1 MRCCRLAPLSVTECV
16 ILLSSFPQFAHSGAM
31 LAFLRDNLRWISG
44 GFLLTV
50 FSSFGQTFFIGLS
63 GEELRAK
70 FDLTDGEFGGIY
82 MIATIGSALTL
93 PFLGRVLD
101 HMPGWKVA
109 RFVIP
114 ALAAACVLLAFAPSL
129 IFLIVALYA
138 LRLFGQGMMTH
149 IAYTEIGRCY
159 VANRGRA
166 TSLIV
171 PGHQTGEAILPV
183 SFAVIAVAL
192 GWQAGWLIAAG
203 LLIGFALPMIL
214 YLWRIERAPRLNDP
228 ELSSARTG
236 PDKTVAQVAADPI
249 FYALLVGVLAPP
261 FIGTTIFFH
270 QDYLVELRGYN
281 ELAFAAAFPIMA
293 ITTVVFSLISGQ
305 LIDRHG
311 AIRLLPFYLIPL
323 CCACLAVGLLT
334 PLWGIYAFMFLV
346 GVSYGFT
353 APLIG
358 ALWPEVYGVQNL
370 GSVRAIAVAAGV
382 AATAI
387 GPGLTGYLIDRGTS
401 LPTQMLFMSG
411 WCVLASLVLM
421 GVAPVI
427 LRRNKDSRKH

>member
-1 MRCCRLAPLSVTECV
+1 
-16 ILLSSFPQFAHSGAM
+16 M
-31 LAFLRDNLRWISG
+31 LIFLRDNLRWISG
-44 GFLLTV
+44 GFLLTF

-70 FDLTDGEFGGIY
+70 FDLTDGEFGGLY

-114 ALAAACVLLAFAPSL
+114 SLAAACILLAVSPSL
-129 IFLIVALYA
+129 ILLVVALYA
-138 LRLFGQGMMTH
+138 VRLFGQGMMTH
-149 IAYTEIGRCY
+149 TAYTEIGRWY

-171 PGHQTGEAILPV
+171 PGHQTGEALLPIA
-183 SFAVIAVAL
+183 FTAVAVVL
-192 GWQAGWLIAAG
+192 GWQAGWLIAAA
-203 LLIGFALPMIL
+203 LLMLFALPMIVL
-214 YLWRIERAPRLNDP
+214 LWHVERTPRSTDP
-228 ELSSARTG
+228 DVNSARLG
-236 PDKTVAQVAADPI
+236 PDKTVAEVAADPI

-270 QDYLVELRGYN
+270 QDYLIELRGYT
-281 ELAFAAAFPIMA
+281 ELAFAAAFPVMA
-293 ITTVVFSLISGQ
+293 ITTVSFSLISGQ
-305 LIDRHG
+305 LIDRYG
-311 AIRLLPFYLIPL
+311 AIRLLPFYLLPL
-323 CCACLAVGLLT
+323 SLACLAVGLLT

-358 ALWPEVYGVQNL
+358 ALWPEVYGIQNL
-370 GSVRAIAVAAGV
+370 GSVRAIAVAAIV

-401 LPTQMLFMSG
+401 LPTQMLYMSG
-411 WCVLASLVLM
+411 WCIAASCVLAFT
-421 GVAPVI
+421 APII
-427 LRRNKDSRKH
+427 LRRNAAIQTGA

>member
-1 MRCCRLAPLSVTECV
+1 MIS
-16 ILLSSFPQFAHSGAM
+16 
-31 LAFLRDNLRWISG
+31 FLRDNARWITG
-44 GFLLTV
+44 GFLLTF

-63 GEELRAK
+63 GEELRDK
-70 FDLTDGEFGGIY
+70 FNLTDGEFGGIY

-114 ALAAACVLLAFAPSL
+114 SLALACLAIAFAPNL
-129 IFLIVALYA
+129 ILLVASIFA

-149 IAYTEIGRCY
+149 TAYTEIGRWY

-171 PGHQTGEAILPV
+171 PGHQAGEALLPI
-183 SFAVIAVAL
+183 SFTIVAVTL
-192 GWQAGWLIAAG
+192 GWQAGWMIGAG
-203 LLIGFALPMIL
+203 LLIFFALPL
-214 YLWRIERAPRLNDP
+214 VLHLWREERAPQSSDP
-228 ELSSARTG
+228 DLASARLG
-236 PDKTVAQVAADPI
+236 PDMTVAQVASDPI
-249 FYALLVGVLAPP
+249 FYALLTGVLAPP

-270 QDYLVELRGYN
+270 QDYLIELRGYN
-281 ELAFAAAFPIMA
+281 PLAFAAAFPIMA
-293 ITTVVFSLISGQ
+293 ITTVTFSLVSGA
-305 LIDRHG
+305 LIDRFG
-311 AIRLLPFYLIPL
+311 AIRLLPFFLIPL
-323 CCACLAVGLLT
+323 CLASLAVGLLT

-346 GVSYGFT
+346 GLSYGFT
-353 APLIG
+353 ATLLG

-370 GSVRAIAVAAGV
+370 GSVRSIAVAASV

-401 LPTQMLFMSG
+401 LPTQMIYLSA
-411 WCVLASLVLM
+411 WCAGACVVLALT
-421 GVAPVI
+421 APLI
-427 LRRNKDSRKH
+427 LKRNAAQ

>member
-1 MRCCRLAPLSVTECV
+1 M
-16 ILLSSFPQFAHSGAM
+16 
-31 LAFLRDNLRWISG
+31 RWISG

-70 FDLTDGEFGGIY
+70 FGLTDGEFGGIY

-93 PFLGRVLD
+93 PFLGRTLD

-114 ALAAACVLLAFAPSL
+114 SLAAACVLLAFAPSL
-129 IFLIVALYA
+129 IWLVVALYG

-149 IAYTEIGRCY
+149 TAYTEIGRWY

-171 PGHQTGEAILPV
+171 PGHQTGEALLPV
-183 SFAVIAVAL
+183 SFAAIAMAI
-192 GWQAGWLIAAG
+192 GWQAGWLIAAA
-203 LLIGFALPMIL
+203 LLLLFALPMIL
-214 YLWRIERAPRLNDP
+214 SLWRVERSPQSTDP
-228 ELSSARTG
+228 DLASARLG

-270 QDYLVELRGYN
+270 QDYLIELRGYN

-293 ITTVVFSLISGQ
+293 ITTVTFSLLSGQ
-305 LIDRHG
+305 LIDRYG

-334 PLWGIYAFMFLV
+334 PLWGIYVCMLLV

-358 ALWPEVYGVQNL
+358 ALWPEVYGVRNL

-387 GPGLTGYLIDRGTS
+387 GPGLTGYLIDGGVS
-401 LPTQMLFMSG
+401 LPTQMLYMSG
-411 WCVLASLVLM
+411 WCVLATVVLLF
-421 GVAPVI
+421 VAPMI
-427 LRRNKDSRKH
+427 SRRNAAA

>member
-1 MRCCRLAPLSVTECV
+1 M
-16 ILLSSFPQFAHSGAM
+16 I
-31 LAFLRDNLRWISG
+31 AFFRSNARWITG
-44 GFLLTV
+44 GFLLTF

-63 GEELRAK
+63 GEELRDK
-70 FDLTDGEFGGIY
+70 FDLTDGEFGAIY

-114 ALAAACVLLAFAPSL
+114 ALACACLLMAFAPTLAIL
-129 IFLIVALYA
+129 ILTLYA

-149 IAYTEIGRCY
+149 TAFTEIGRWF
-159 VANRGRA
+159 VATRGRA

-171 PGHQTGEAILPV
+171 PGHQAGEALLPIG
-183 SFAVIAVAL
+183 FAVIAVSL
-192 GWQAGWLIAAG
+192 GWQAGWIIAAI
-203 LLIGFALPMIL
+203 LLIVFALPLIL
-214 YLWRIERAPRLNDP
+214 QLWRIERTPQSTDP
-228 ELSSARTG
+228 ALTSARLG
-236 PDKTVAQVAADPI
+236 PDMTVAQVAADPI
-249 FYALLVGVLAPP
+249 FYALLIGVLAPP

-270 QDYLVELRGYN
+270 QDYLVELRGYSP
-281 ELAFAAAFPIMA
+281 LAFAAAFPVMA
-293 ITTVVFSLISGQ
+293 ITTVCFSLLSGQ

-323 CCACLAVGLLT
+323 CLAALTMGLLT

-358 ALWPEVYGVQNL
+358 ALWPEVYGIRNL
-370 GSVRAIAVAAGV
+370 GSVRAIAVAASV

-387 GPGLTGYLIDRGTS
+387 GPGLTGYLIDQGVS
-401 LPTQMLFMSG
+401 LPTQMLYMSA
-411 WCVLASLVLM
+411 WCVAASLTLALTV
-421 GVAPVI
+421 PFI
-427 LRRNKDSRKH
+427 LKRNAARETG

>member
-1 MRCCRLAPLSVTECV
+1 MIS
-16 ILLSSFPQFAHSGAM
+16 
-31 LAFLRDNLRWISG
+31 FLRDNARWISG
-44 GFLLTV
+44 GFLLTF

-70 FDLTDGEFGGIY
+70 FDLSDGEFGGIY

-114 ALAAACVLLAFAPSL
+114 SLALACLLIAFAPNL
-129 IFLIVALYA
+129 ITLVAAIFA

-149 IAYTEIGRCY
+149 TAYTEIGRWY

-171 PGHQTGEAILPV
+171 PGHQAGEALLPI
-183 SFAVIAVAL
+183 SFALIAVTF
-192 GWQAGWLIAAG
+192 GWQAGWVIAAA
-203 LLIGFALPMIL
+203 LLIVFALPMIVR
-214 YLWRIERAPRLNDP
+214 LWRVERTAQSTDP
-228 ELSSARTG
+228 DLASARLG
-236 PDKTVAQVAADPI
+236 PDKTVAQVAADPV
-249 FYALLVGVLAPP
+249 FYALLTGTLAPP

-270 QDYLVELRGYN
+270 QDYLIELRGYN
-281 ELAFAAAFPIMA
+281 ELAFAAAFPVMA
-293 ITTVVFSLISGQ
+293 LTTVAFSLVSGH
-305 LIDRHG
+305 LIDRFG
-311 AIRLLPFYLIPL
+311 AVRLLPFFLIPL
-323 CCACLAVGLLT
+323 CLASLTVGLLT

-346 GVSYGFT
+346 GLSYGFT
-353 APLIG
+353 ATLIG
-358 ALWPEVYGVQNL
+358 ALWPEVYGVRNL
-370 GSVRAIAVAAGV
+370 GSVRAIAVAASV

-401 LPTQMLFMSG
+401 LPTQMIYLSA
-411 WCVLASLVLM
+411 WCAAASVVLALT
-421 GVAPVI
+421 GPYI
-427 LRRNKDSRKH
+427 LRRNAKGY

>member
-1 MRCCRLAPLSVTECV
+1 M
-16 ILLSSFPQFAHSGAM
+16 IG
-31 LAFLRDNLRWISG
+31 FLRNNVRWISG
-44 GFLLTV
+44 GFLLTF

-70 FDLTDGEFGGIY
+70 FDLSDGEFGGLY

-114 ALAAACVLLAFAPSL
+114 ALAGACILLAFSPSL
-129 IFLIVALYA
+129 LVLVFALYA
-138 LRLFGQGMMTH
+138 VRLFGQGMMTH
-149 IAYTEIGRCY
+149 TAYTEIGRWY

-171 PGHQTGEAILPV
+171 PGHQTGEALLPIA
-183 SFAVIAVAL
+183 FTAIAVAI
-192 GWQAGWLIAAG
+192 GWQAGWVIAAA
-203 LLIGFALPMIL
+203 LLLLFALPMIL
-214 YLWRIERAPRLNDP
+214 TLWREERLPQTTDP
-228 ELSSARTG
+228 DLASARLG

-270 QDYLVELRGYN
+270 QDYLIELRGYDA
-281 ELAFAAAFPIMA
+281 LAFAAAFPVMA
-293 ITTVVFSLISGQ
+293 VTTVTFSLLSGQ
-305 LIDRHG
+305 LIDRYG
-311 AIRLLPFYLIPL
+311 AIRLLPFYLVPL

-353 APLIG
+353 APLVG
-358 ALWPEVYGVQNL
+358 ALWPEVYGIQNL
-370 GSVRAIAVAAGV
+370 GSVRAIAVAASV

-401 LPTQMLFMSG
+401 LPTQMLYLSA
-411 WCVLASLVLM
+411 WCIVASLVLAL
-421 GVAPVI
+421 VAPII
-427 LRRNKDSRKH
+427 LRRNASV

>member
-1 MRCCRLAPLSVTECV
+1 MIR
-16 ILLSSFPQFAHSGAM
+16 
-31 LAFLRDNLRWISG
+31 FLRDNARWISG
-44 GFLLTV
+44 GFLLTF

-114 ALAAACVLLAFAPSL
+114 ALAAACVLMAFSPSL
-129 IFLIVALYA
+129 VLLVVALYA

-149 IAYTEIGRCY
+149 TAYTEIGRWF

-171 PGHQTGEAILPV
+171 PGHQTGEALLPIA
-183 SFAVIAVAL
+183 FTAVAVTL
-192 GWQAGWLIAAG
+192 GWQAGWLIGAG
-203 LLIGFALPMIL
+203 LLLLFALPMIL
-214 YLWRIERAPRLNDP
+214 SLWRVERAPQSTDP
-228 ELSSARTG
+228 DLASARLG
-236 PDKTVAQVAADPI
+236 PDKTVAQVAADPM
-249 FYALLVGVLAPP
+249 FYALLTGVLAPP

-270 QDYLVELRGYN
+270 QDYLIELRGYN
-281 ELAFAAAFPIMA
+281 ELAFAAAFPVMA
-293 ITTVVFSLISGQ
+293 VTTVSCSLISGQ
-305 LIDRHG
+305 LIDRFG
-311 AIRLLPFYLIPL
+311 AIRLLPFFLVPL
-323 CCACLAVGLLT
+323 CLACLAVGWLT

-353 APLIG
+353 APMVG
-358 ALWPEVYGVQNL
+358 ALWPEVYGVRNL
-370 GSVRAIAVAAGV
+370 GSVRAIAVAASV

-387 GPGLTGYLIDRGTS
+387 GPGLTGYLIDQGVT
-401 LPTQMLFMSG
+401 LPTQMLALSL
-411 WCVLASLVLM
+411 WCVAASIVLAGIS
-421 GVAPVI
+421 PII
-427 LRRNKDSRKH
+427 LRRNAAASAS

>member
-1 MRCCRLAPLSVTECV
+1 MLS
-16 ILLSSFPQFAHSGAM
+16 
-31 LAFLRDNLRWISG
+31 FLRDNLRWISG
-44 GFLLTV
+44 GFLLTF

-70 FDLTDGEFGGIY
+70 FDLTDGEFGGLY

-114 ALAAACVLLAFAPSL
+114 CLAAACLFIAYAPSL
-129 IFLIVALYA
+129 IAVVAALYL

-149 IAYTEIGRCY
+149 TAYTEIGRWY

-171 PGHQTGEAILPV
+171 PGHQTGEALLPIA
-183 SFAVIAVAL
+183 FTVIAVSL
-192 GWQAGWLIAAG
+192 GWQAGWMIAAA
-203 LLIGFALPMIL
+203 LLLVFALPMIL
-214 YLWRIERAPRLNDP
+214 RLWRVERTPRASDP
-228 ELSSARTG
+228 DLASARTG
-236 PDKTVAQVAADPI
+236 ADKTVAQVAADPI

-281 ELAFAAAFPIMA
+281 ELAFAAAFPVMA
-293 ITTVVFSLISGQ
+293 ITTVTFSLISGQ
-305 LIDRHG
+305 LIDRFG
-311 AIRLLPFYLIPL
+311 AVRLLPVYLMPL
-323 CCACLAVGLLT
+323 CAACLAVGLLT

-353 APLIG
+353 APLVG

-370 GSVRAIAVAAGV
+370 GSVRAIAVAASV

-401 LPTQMLFMSG
+401 LPTQMLVMSG
-411 WCVLASLVLM
+411 WCILASVVLAFT
-421 GVAPVI
+421 APVI
-427 LRRNKDSRKH
+427 MRRNARALA

>member
-1 MRCCRLAPLSVTECV
+1 M
-16 ILLSSFPQFAHSGAM
+16 I
-31 LAFLRDNLRWISG
+31 AFLRDNFRWISG

-70 FDLTDGEFGGIY
+70 FDLTDGEFGGLY

-93 PFLGRVLD
+93 PFLGRTLD

-114 ALAAACVLLAFAPSL
+114 ALAVACILLAFAPSL
-129 IFLIVALYA
+129 VWLVIALYA

-149 IAYTEIGRCY
+149 TAYTEIGRWY

-171 PGHQTGEAILPV
+171 PGHQTGEAVLPI
-183 SFAVIAVAL
+183 SFAAIAVAF
-192 GWQAGWLIAAG
+192 GWQAGWLIAAA
-203 LLIGFALPMIL
+203 LLLVFALPMIL
-214 YLWRIERAPRLNDP
+214 TLWRVERTPQATDP
-228 ELSSARTG
+228 DLASARLG

-270 QDYLVELRGYN
+270 QDYLIELRGYDP
-281 ELAFAAAFPIMA
+281 LAFAAAFPIMA
-293 ITTVVFSLISGQ
+293 ITTVTFSLMSGQ
-305 LIDRHG
+305 LIDRYG

-323 CCACLAVGLLT
+323 CCACLAVSLLT
-334 PLWGIYAFMFLV
+334 PLWGIFAFMFLV

-353 APLIG
+353 APLVG

-370 GSVRAIAVAAGV
+370 GSVRALAVAASV

-387 GPGLTGYLIDRGTS
+387 GPGLTGYLIDRGNS
-401 LPTQMLFMSG
+401 LPTQMLYMSG
-411 WCVLASLVLM
+411 WCVLASVVLAA
-421 GVAPVI
+421 VVPVI
-427 LRRNKDSRKH
+427 QRRNTAR

>member
-1 MRCCRLAPLSVTECV
+1 M
-16 ILLSSFPQFAHSGAM
+16 
-31 LAFLRDNLRWISG
+31 RWISG

-70 FDLTDGEFGGIY
+70 FDLTDGEFGGLY

-93 PFLGRVLD
+93 PFLGRTLD

-114 ALAAACVLLAFAPSL
+114 ALAGACVLLAFAPTL
-129 IFLIVALYA
+129 IWLVVALYA

-149 IAYTEIGRCY
+149 TAYTEIGRWY

-171 PGHQTGEAILPV
+171 PGHQTGEALLPIA
-183 SFAVIAVAL
+183 FTAIAVAI
-192 GWQAGWLIAAG
+192 GWQAGWLIAAA
-203 LLIGFALPMIL
+203 LLLGFALPMIL
-214 YLWRIERAPRLNDP
+214 IFWRVERMPQSSDP
-228 ELSSARTG
+228 DLASARIG

-281 ELAFAAAFPIMA
+281 ELAFAAAFPVMA
-293 ITTVVFSLISGQ
+293 VTTVTFSLLSGQ
-305 LIDRHG
+305 LIDRYG

-323 CCACLAVGLLT
+323 CFACLAVGLLT

-353 APLIG
+353 APLVG
-358 ALWPEVYGVQNL
+358 ALWPEVYGIQNL
-370 GSVRAIAVAAGV
+370 GSVRAIAVAASV

-387 GPGLTGYLIDRGTS
+387 GPGLTGYLIDRGTT
-401 LPTQMLFMSG
+401 LPAQMLYMSG
-411 WCVLASLVLM
+411 WCVVASVVL
-421 GVAPVI
+421 GVVAPVI
-427 LRRNKDSRKH
+427 LRRNAVG